1 MLLRIALVALKHAP
15 RMHCALQADF
25 KEEMAFMAALVRI
38 GGHRNIV
45 GVVGFVQNA
54 NQPLLLLE
62 YCAFGSLKTVLVELN
77 RCLVGSPTALPP
89 TNQLLAFA
97 HDVAMA
103 MAFLAQHKLVRVPPC
118 D

>member
-1 MLLRIALVALKHAP
+1 
-15 RMHCALQADF
+15 
-25 KEEMAFMAALVRI
+25 MAALVRI

-103 MAFLAQHKLVRVPPC
+103 MAFLAQHKLVRVPLCNGTGVGLLPPYL
-118 D
+118 